1 MDLLQRLKN
10 MVEKH
15 LIVDDNILGKVLH
28 KIKMVIYIKKYDD
41 TNVLIETDDKLP
53 DDITL
58 KNVVILIKCALK
70 DGGKFYPQM
79 SLEETLAA

>member
-10 MVEKH
+10 MVEKQ
-15 LIVDDNILGKVLH
+15 LIVDDNMLDKVLH
-28 KIKMVIYIKKYDD
+28 KIKMVIYIKKHDD

-58 KNVVILIKCALK
+58 KNVVILIKCAIK
-70 DGGKFYPQM
+70 DGGKFYPKIF
-79 SLEETLAA
+79 LEEALAA

>member
-15 LIVDDNILGKVLH
+15 LIVDDNMLDKVLH

-58 KNVVILIKCALK
+58 KNVVILIKCAFK

-79 SLEETLAA
+79 NLEETLAA

>member
-10 MVEKH
+10 MVEKQ
-15 LIVDDNILGKVLH
+15 LIVDDNMLDKVLH

-58 KNVVILIKCALK
+58 KNVVILIKCAIK
-70 DGGKFYPQM
+70 DGGKCYPKIF
-79 SLEETLAA
+79 LEEALAA

>member
-15 LIVDDNILGKVLH
+15 LIVDLDKVLH
-28 KIKMVIYIKKYDD
+28 KIKMVIYIEKCDD
-41 TNVLIETDDKLP
+41 VNVLIETDDRLP

-58 KNVVILIKCALK
+58 KNVLILIKCAVK
-70 DGGKFYPQM
+70 DGGKFYPQTF
-79 SLEETLAA
+79 LEKALAT